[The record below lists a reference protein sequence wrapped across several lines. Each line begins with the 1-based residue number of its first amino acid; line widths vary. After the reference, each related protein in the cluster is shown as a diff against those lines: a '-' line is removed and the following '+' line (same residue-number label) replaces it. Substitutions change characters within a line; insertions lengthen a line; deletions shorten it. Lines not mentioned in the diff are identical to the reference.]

1 MPLHPLLTL
10 LSMACQASLS
20 SQSNSCST
28 QGQTLQKGEIWV
40 LATGDLWVWDSGTE
54 YRCLGCW
61 VYTCCWTLQSLMK
74 APWNHL
80 KTKCFY
86 TENTDCEGSVVA
98 GIRQTPHCCQRQLS
112 GHLVH
117 PLLSSTQQVNPC
129 FRSLAWSWSVCFRLS
144 YQSVS
149 SISSW
154 LSEVSAITFDGV
166 SVPQKMLLPQ

>member
-20 SQSNSCST
+20 SQSNLCSA

-40 LATGDLWVWDSGTE
+40 LATGDLWVWDSDTE

-112 GHLVH
+112 NHLVH